1 MVTSLAVGREICT
14 NKGIWSRE
22 PLISFKA
29 TSELTFS
36 KMESIKHKMAVLAQ
50 ETEIANQRG
59 REATAAA
66 QAQEEKA
73 ENFEHEVLNAQKKVL
88 ALKFWEY

>member
-1 MVTSLAVGREICT
+1 
-14 NKGIWSRE
+14 
-22 PLISFKA
+22 
-29 TSELTFS
+29 
-36 KMESIKHKMAVLAQ
+36 MAVLAQ

-73 ENFEHEVLNAQKKVL
+73 ENFEHEVLNAQKKVIL
-88 ALKFWEY
+88 AKNHPLGYISGCKT

>member
-1 MVTSLAVGREICT
+1 
-14 NKGIWSRE
+14 
-22 PLISFKA
+22 
-29 TSELTFS
+29 
-36 KMESIKHKMAVLAQ
+36 MAVLAQ

-73 ENFEHEVLNAQKKVL
+73 ENFEHEVLNAQKKVIL
-88 ALKFWEY
+88 AKNVPLGYILGCKT